1 MAQRGP
7 RGRIRN
13 HHRLKGGQ
21 LLFLRFGQH
30 RVPWLRRGIGHGSR
44 AALRAACLCRRR
56 HLPIEGIV
64 QPDQRKIGF
73 GFHVGR
79 GALRHRKPFTQRFA
93 AHGLSHQ
100 RAHGLGH
107 GGFVLE
113 AHLQLVGV
121 HVHIHLLNGYLQK
134 QCAHGKAPHHHLS
147 LAAFLQRAA
156 EGLAAEEAPVD
167 KEGLLLAVAAGKVP
181 RAHIAGEQHAV
192 HVAAHLSHFAKRLAP
207 VEAVERRF
215 HASVPHAVVDGLAL
229 ADEAKRH
236 IRP

>member
-1 MAQRGP
+1 MPQ
-7 RGRIRN
+7 
-13 HHRLKGGQ
+13 
-21 LLFLRFGQH
+21 
-30 RVPWLRRGIGHGSR
+30 LRRGIGHGSR
-44 AALRAACLCRRR
+44 AALRAARLHRRR

-64 QPDQRKIGF
+64 QPDQRKISF

-79 GALRHRKPFTQRFA
+79 GALRRRKPFTQRFT
-93 AHGLSHQ
+93 AHGLPHQ

-156 EGLAAEEAPVD
+156 EGLAAEETPVD

-215 HASVPHAVVDGLAL
+215 DTAVPHAVVDGLAL